1 MSQHEIRD
9 LAESQSQEIA
19 ASLVAAKVYLPD
31 KPDLQGDALRNYL
44 AKTQVVALIAYT
56 QKLGTYREIVKD
68 EPAKPSNL
76 NPDSHRKNP

>member
-31 KPDLQGDALRNYL
+31 KPDLQGDALRNHL
-44 AKTQVVALIAYT
+44 AKTEAVALIAYI
-56 QKLGTYREIVKD
+56 QKLGAYRDIVKD
-68 EPAKPSNL
+68 QPAKPSNL